1 MTQLKRVP
9 FLPICLL
16 ALCLVGAAHSAEKP
30 NIILILAD
38 DLGYGELGCYD
49 GPLKTPVMDQLA
61 KDGIRCTDGYS
72 AFPVC
77 SPSRAA
83 LLTGRYP
90 ARIGPRYEE
99 YFTKGV
105 SLDPVKHTT
114 IGQLMKE
121 AGYRTACFGS
131 WLKPLSLSSR

>member
-1 MTQLKRVP
+1 MRFVLIR
-9 FLPICLL
+9 PIFILSGLL
-16 ALCLVGAAHSAEKP
+16 VVSLLNSPLSASAAGARP

-90 ARIGPRYEE
+90 ARIGPKYEE
-99 YFTKGV
+99 YFGKGE

-121 AGYRTACFGS
+121 AG
-131 WLKPLSLSSR
+131 